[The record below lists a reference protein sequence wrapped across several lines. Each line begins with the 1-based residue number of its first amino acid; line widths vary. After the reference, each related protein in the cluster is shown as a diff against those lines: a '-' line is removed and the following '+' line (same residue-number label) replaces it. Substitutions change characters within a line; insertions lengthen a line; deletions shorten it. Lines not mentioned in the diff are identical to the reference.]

1 MDDNARQ
8 FDGLYDLE
16 FIALKCGYFT
26 VPIEGQQQ
34 KNRRND
40 LMLLRF
46 ALTFIHFE
54 RICSMQLPVPDMAT
68 VYVMCLWP
76 ARCLIELAAVL
87 WIFHVTE

>member
-54 RICSMQLPVPDMAT
+54 RICSMQLPVPDIGNC
-68 VYVMCLWP
+68 VCDVS
-76 ARCLIELAAVL
+76 LACSL
-87 WIFHVTE
+87 SY